1 MKFKVGDRVK
11 AVDNIGLFPN
21 GALGTVDRVDPGKTR
36 HGYFVHFDD
45 GNELW
50 CWTSKTEAAPVAA
63 PVGSPKIVITTDGKT
78 TLGRLYEGNKV
89 VKSAEAK
96 CSPSDAFSF
105 QTGAE
110 LAFKRLFETAK
121 PGPTNK
127 YEAMSDEALKDA
139 ACDRADLC
147 ISVNGKRF
155 HECPL
160 FSKSAFGSCT
170 RYLRDHPE
178 LRPVL
183 IQYCLDEDA
192 AQEKQ
197 EPPKV
202 DKPKYSKGDK
212 VKILRDRTECGYYH
226 AYAKGETATF
236 LYEVDD
242 TKAEL
247 SGRCSNTGD
256 PCMQTVHYDDFVPY
270 TEPKE
275 EPKPEPVKLY
285 CAKSLVGWLTNGK
298 VYESV
303 NGHVVIDDGREF
315 ADIIMRTRGY
325 LYPLVKRPA
334 KVGEWVYLT
343 GSGGFSFANEGDVKR
358 VDGVVLGEH
367 IQICDRQWGYQES
380 EPDYLW
386 NFMFGEYLVLDGY
399 QPEEKKPEEKKPE
412 FYNGKV
418 VCVAKGYEN
427 SVPIGC
433 FVTGKIYLV
442 QDGRVTGENG
452 YTSNWQYVSVEKL
465 SAGIG
470 WTFIEYKGEA

>member
-21 GALGTVDRVDPGKTR
+21 GALGTVIEVDPGKTR
-36 HGYFVHFDD
+36 QGYFVHFDG

-63 PVGSPKIVITTDGKT
+63 PVGSPKIVITDDGKT
-78 TLGRLYEGNKV
+78 TLARLYEGNKV
-89 VKSAEAK
+89 VRSAEAK
-96 CSPSDAFSF
+96 CSPSDTFSF

-121 PGPTNK
+121 PVTETQGKPGPSNK
-127 YEAMSDEALKDA
+127 YEVQK
-139 ACDRADLC
+139 
-147 ISVNGKRF
+147 K
-155 HECPL
+155 P
-160 FSKSAFGSCT
+160 
-170 RYLRDHPE
+170 
-178 LRPVL
+178 
-183 IQYCLDEDA
+183 
-192 AQEKQ
+192 

-226 AYAKGETATF
+226 AYAKGEIATF

-247 SGRCSNTGD
+247 SGRCSNTGE

-334 KVGEWVYLT
+334 IAGEWVYCT
-343 GSGGFSFANEGDVKR
+343 VDFGGFTKAGTIYNVVSVTDS
-358 VDGVVLGEH
+358 GVVEFHDPAEFWECTNRLTT
-367 IQICDRQWGYQES
+367 S
-380 EPDYLW
+380 A
-386 NFMFGEYLVLDGY
+386 YLVLDGY
-399 QPEEKKPEEKKPE
+399 HPEEKKPEL
-412 FYNGKV
+412 YNGKV
-418 VCVAKGYEN
+418 VCVDDGGIRMKGAWTVGKVYTFKDGFAYQDNGVKVPCFESPITSVDDLNAKCAVR
-427 SVPIGC
+427 SSI
-433 FVTGKIYLV
+433 
-442 QDGRVTGENG
+442 R
-452 YTSNWQYVSVEKL
+452 
-465 SAGIG
+465 
-470 WTFIEYKGEA
+470 FIEYKGEA

>member
-1 MKFKVGDRVK
+1 MKFNVGDPVL
-11 AVDNIGLFPN
+11 AIDNIGPVREWTTGIVSELPSHSFGN
-21 GALGTVDRVDPGKTR
+21 YRVRFADGCNLYIKDSNSIKPLYGDGGKK
-36 HGYFVHFDD
+36 V
-45 GNELW
+45 
-50 CWTSKTEAAPVAA
+50 
-63 PVGSPKIVITTDGKT
+63 VITTEGKT
-78 TLGRLYEGNKV
+78 TLARLYEGGKV
-89 VKSAEAK
+89 VRSAEAK

-127 YEAMSDEALKDA
+127 YEAMSDEELKDA

-192 AQEKQ
+192 AQEKP

-226 AYAKGETATF
+226 AYAKGEIATF

-247 SGRCSNTGD
+247 SGRCSNTGE

-285 CAKSLVGWLTNGK
+285 CAKSLVWWLTNGK

-303 NGHVVIDDGREF
+303 NGHVVVDDGCEHV
-315 ADIIMRTRGY
+315 DIIMRTRGY

-334 KVGEWVYLT
+334 KVGEWVYCT
-343 GSGGFSFANEGDVKR
+343 VDFGGFTKAGTIYKVVSVTDS
-358 VDGVVLGEH
+358 GVVEFHDPAEFWKCTNRLTT
-367 IQICDRQWGYQES
+367 S
-380 EPDYLW
+380 A
-386 NFMFGEYLVLDGY
+386 YLVLDGY
-399 QPEEKKPEEKKPE
+399 QPEEKKPK

-418 VCVAKGYEN
+418 VCVDDGGIRMKGAWTVGKVYTFKDGFAYQDNGVKVPCFESPITSVDDLNAKCAVR
-427 SVPIGC
+427 SSIR
-433 FVTGKIYLV
+433 FV
-442 QDGRVTGENG
+442 
-452 YTSNWQYVSVEKL
+452 
-465 SAGIG
+465 
-470 WTFIEYKGEA
+470 EYKGEA

>member
-21 GALGTVDRVDPGKTR
+21 GALGTVIEVDPGETKQ
-36 HGYFVHFDD
+36 GYFVHFDD

-63 PVGSPKIVITTDGKT
+63 PVGSPKIVITTEGKT
-78 TLGRLYEGNKV
+78 TLARLYEGNKV

-96 CSPSDAFSF
+96 CSPADTFSF

-110 LAFKRLFETAK
+110 LAFKRLFENPVTKK
-121 PGPTNK
+121 P
-127 YEAMSDEALKDA
+127 
-139 ACDRADLC
+139 
-147 ISVNGKRF
+147 
-155 HECPL
+155 
-160 FSKSAFGSCT
+160 
-170 RYLRDHPE
+170 
-178 LRPVL
+178 
-183 IQYCLDEDA
+183 
-192 AQEKQ
+192 

-226 AYAKGETATF
+226 AYAKGEIATF

-242 TKAEL
+242 AKAEL
-247 SGRCSNTGD
+247 SGRSYDTGETC
-256 PCMQTVHYDDFVPY
+256 PQTVRYDDFAPY

-315 ADIIMRTRGY
+315 ADIIMRKNGY

-334 KVGEWVYLT
+334 KVGEWVYCT
-343 GSGGFSFANEGDVKR
+343 EKCGGFTKAGTIYKVIATKPDCTVEFYDPAGYWKFTNELPLSR
-358 VDGVVLGEH
+358 
-367 IQICDRQWGYQES
+367 
-380 EPDYLW
+380 
-386 NFMFGEYLVLDGY
+386 YLVLDGY
-399 QPEEKKPEEKKPE
+399 QPEEKKPEL
-412 FYNGKV
+412 YNGKV
-418 VCVAKGYEN
+418 VCVDDGGIRMKGAWTVGKVYTFKDGFAYQDNGVKVPFFESPITSVDDLNAKCAVR
-427 SVPIGC
+427 SSIR
-433 FVTGKIYLV
+433 FV
-442 QDGRVTGENG
+442 
-452 YTSNWQYVSVEKL
+452 
-465 SAGIG
+465 
-470 WTFIEYKGEA
+470 EYKGEA

>member
-11 AVDNIGLFPN
+11 AVDNIGQFPN

-36 HGYFVHFDD
+36 LGYCVHFDD
-45 GNELW
+45 GHRLW
-50 CWTSKTEAAPVAA
+50 CYTDKTEAAPVA
-63 PVGSPKIVITTDGKT
+63 SPKIVITADGKT
-78 TLGRLYEGNKV
+78 TLARLYEGNKV
-89 VKSAEAK
+89 VKRSEAK
-96 CSPSDAFSF
+96 CNPADTFSF

-127 YEAMSDEALKDA
+127 YEAMSDEELQDA
-139 ACDRADLC
+139 ACDRAGLC

-160 FSKSAFGSCT
+160 FSKHAFGACT
-170 RYLRDHPE
+170 RYLRDNPE

-192 AQEKQ
+192 AQKKS

-226 AYAKGETATF
+226 AYAKGEIATF

-247 SGRCSNTGD
+247 SGRCSNTGE
-256 PCMQTVHYDDFVPY
+256 PCLQTVRYDDFVPY

-275 EPKPEPVKLY
+275 EPKFSWEELK
-285 CAKSLVGWLTNGK
+285 AGK
-298 VYESV
+298 IAV
-303 NGHVVIDDGREF
+303 H
-315 ADIIMRTRGY
+315 
-325 LYPLVKRPA
+325 
-334 KVGEWVYLT
+334 
-343 GSGGFSFANEGDVKR
+343 
-358 VDGVVLGEH
+358 
-367 IQICDRQWGYQES
+367 CDT
-380 EPDYLW
+380 L
-386 NFMFGEYLVLDGY
+386 
-399 QPEEKKPEEKKPE
+399 EKAEEKKPE

-418 VCVAKGYEN
+418 VCVAKGYKN
-427 SVPIGC
+427 SVPVGR

-442 QDGRVTGENG
+442 QDGRVTSEDGC
-452 YTSNWQYVSVEKL
+452 TSDQYISIERL
-465 SAGIG
+465 SGGMG